1 MPPVL
6 MALALPAVTTA
17 PPEPE
22 DVPDSESWDD
32 LEDSP
37 VALAHAD
44 ALTRRTTTAVA
55 AYGAICLRRDFIGV
69 TFNQGP
75 IAPAGSDRACPK
87 EK

>member
-1 MPPVL
+1 MIPVL
-6 MALALPAVTTA
+6 LALAVPAVTTTA

-22 DVPDSESWDD
+22 DVPDSESEDD
-32 LEDSP
+32 LGDSS

-75 IAPAGSDRACPK
+75 IAP
-87 EK
+87 